1 MGLNCR
7 SFYMRYMFVVAAL
20 WLLILVC
27 SSTAGAQVSKVGAT
41 LEGAVSDSS
50 GAVIPKATITL
61 RNTLTNQFR
70 AVTADDRGFFRA
82 DELPVGTYEVR
93 VEYPGFA
100 PYRHIGVALS
110 LGQSVHLDIVIS
122 PASASAEVTVNA
134 QPSAIDTSQTS
145 VVSSVDQERIEE
157 LPVRSRNYLDF
168 VLLAPGV
175 SSSPMASPVSGS
187 TPATGSGS
195 LSVDCDHAATMSL
208 SMASITTTST
218 QVRAAPSFHPKS
230 YKNFR

>member
-1 MGLNCR
+1 MIISSSRFFDIRCGI
-7 SFYMRYMFVVAAL
+7 SAL
-20 WLLILVC
+20 VIAMLLVHAPYAR
-27 SSTAGAQVSKVGAT
+27 TQASKVGAT
-41 LEGAVSDSS
+41 LDGTVIDSS
-50 GAVIPKATITL
+50 SAVVPQATITL
-61 RNTLTNQFR
+61 RNTLTNQSR
-70 AVTADDRGFFRA
+70 IVSTDDQGFFRA
-82 DELPVGTYEVR
+82 DQLAVGTYEVR
-93 VEYPGFA
+93 LDYPGFA
-100 PYRHIGVALS
+100 PYRHTGVVLN
-110 LGQSVHLDIVIS
+110 LGQTSHLDIVLA
-122 PASASAEVTVNA
+122 PASASAEVTVSA

-145 VVSSVDQERIEE
+145 VVSSVDQDRIEE

-175 SSSPMASPVSGS
+175 SSSPVASPVSGS
-187 TPATGSGS
+187 TPLTGSGS